1 MAFIP
6 VNLDEAQEAKPASI
20 GRYNLTVTNA
30 EERVSGENSKR
41 PGSPQFLV
49 NLGFVDEPN
58 VPNISHWIS
67 LPHEDDEPR
76 GRNFKMLLLRRFL
89 EQFNISYDPAG
100 IDTEKMVNDMLGA
113 TANCEVGL
121 SEPNPKRD
129 GEVTNTLILPKLREE
144 TAGRGVP
151 PARNK
156 RR

>member
-1 MAFIP
+1 MTFIP
-6 VNLDEAQEAKPASI
+6 VNLDEAQEQKPAAI

-67 LPHEDDEPR
+67 LPHEDDTPA

-89 EQFNISYDPAG
+89 AVFNIPYDSAG
-100 IDTEKMVNDMLGA
+100 IDTERMVNDMLGA

-121 SEPNPKRD
+121 SDPNPKRD
-129 GEVTNTLILPKLREE
+129 NEVTNTLVLPKLRDEE
-144 TAGRGVP
+144 TGRGVP
-151 PARNK
+151 PSKK